1 MPQAHEPP
9 LLDQPM
15 QHALPDNGRQA
26 AARKFFL
33 RRGLD
38 VPVAGQPLQEI
49 QQTDPVDTV
58 AILGPDY
65 IGLRPTMHVQ
75 VGDHVKVG
83 QLLFTDKKTPGVKY
97 TSPGCGHVAAVNRGE
112 KRALLSVAIKITGDG
127 HETFKAYTVSR
138 LDMLDAGVTRQ
149 QLVDSGLWTAFRT
162 RPFSKVPLPQSVP
175 DSIFVTAIDTNPL
188 AARPEIVLSERRDDF
203 EAGLRVLKHLGAET
217 VYLCKQPGAN
227 IPGEDLPG
235 LTVAEFSGPHPTG
248 LPGTHIHFLD
258 PVGRGK
264 TAWHIGYQDVAAV
277 GHLFITG
284 RPDTKRVVA
293 LAGPGAARPRL
304 LRTRMGANLSELV
317 HGETLDGPQRVIS
330 GSVLAGRTAAEP
342 VDFLGRYHN
351 QISLLPAAPK
361 REFFGWLMPGFNKY
375 AFKHVNLSSLLPKRL
390 FRFNTSL
397 YGGQRAIV
405 PIGSYE
411 KVMPLNIMPTFLL
424 RALAVNDLEE
434 AEALG
439 CMELDEEDLA
449 LCTFVCPGKS
459 EFGGMLRR
467 TLNTIEKE
475 G

>member
-1 MPQAHEPP
+1 MPHAHQPP

-15 QHALPDNGRQA
+15 QYTPSNDHRPQMLKRFN
-26 AARKFFL
+26 L
-33 RRGLD
+33 RRGLN
-38 VPVAGQPLQEI
+38 VPVAGQPVQEI
-49 QQTDPVDTV
+49 HQADPVNTV
-58 AILGPDY
+58 AVLGPDY

-75 VGDHVKVG
+75 VGDHVKLG

-97 TSPGCGHVAAVNRGE
+97 TSPACGHVAAVNRGA
-112 KRALLSVAIKITGDG
+112 KRALLSVVIQITGEG
-127 HETFKAYTVSR
+127 HETFASYAASC
-138 LDMLDAGVTRQ
+138 LNSLDADNLRR

-162 RPFSKVPLPQSVP
+162 RPFSKVPSPQSTP
-175 DSIFVTAIDTNPL
+175 DAIFVTAIDTNPL
-188 AARPEIVLSERRDDF
+188 AADPEIVLHDRQDDF
-203 EAGLRVLKHLGAET
+203 QAGLRVLKRLGADT
-217 VYLCKQPGAN
+217 VYLCKQPGAE
-227 IPGEDLPG
+227 IPGRDLPG
-235 LTVAEFSGPHPTG
+235 ITVAEFGGPHPAG

-258 PVGRGK
+258 PVGRNK

-277 GHLFITG
+277 GHLFLSG
-284 RPDTKRVVA
+284 RLDPQRVVA

-317 HGETLDGPQRVIS
+317 RGEMLDGPQRIIS
-330 GSVLAGRTAAEP
+330 GSVLAGRTADEP

-361 REFFGWLMPGFNKY
+361 REFFGWLMPGFGKY
-375 AFKHVNLSSLLPKRL
+375 AFKHVNLSSLLLGRL

-397 YGGQRAIV
+397 YGGHRAIV

-411 KVMPLNIMPTFLL
+411 KVMPLDLMPTFLL
-424 RALAVNDLEE
+424 RALAVDDLEE

-439 CMELDEEDLA
+439 CLELDEEDLA

-459 EFGGMLRR
+459 EFGFMLRR